1 MTRWTTFR
9 WGGSSFAVT
18 SEPVPEAPT
27 LTRAEQA
34 VLQLLLEGRTNAEIA
49 KVRKTAVRTV
59 ANQVASL
66 FKKHGVSSRS
76 ELAAK
81 VTK

>member
-1 MTRWTTFR
+1 MARWTTFR
-9 WGGSSFAVT
+9 VGDESFAVV
-18 SEPVPEAPT
+18 SEPLPETPK
-27 LTRAEQA
+27 LTVAEEA
-34 VLQLLLEGRTNAEIA
+34 VLTLVLEGRSNAEIA
-49 KVRKTAVRTV
+49 KQRKTSVRTV

-81 VTK
+81 VVR